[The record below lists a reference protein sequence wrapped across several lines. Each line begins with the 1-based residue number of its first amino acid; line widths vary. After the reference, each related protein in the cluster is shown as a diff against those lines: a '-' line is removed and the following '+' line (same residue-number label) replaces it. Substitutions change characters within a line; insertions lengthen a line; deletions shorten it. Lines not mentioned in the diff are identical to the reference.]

1 MQRRSLLRTAGLA
14 TGTAAFGGL
23 AGVSGIVGRQ
33 PVGLIGSAAASD
45 AWPPA
50 VGEYD
55 MVLGDDDAPVTMI
68 EYASF
73 TCGHCA
79 NFHTESLPT
88 IKEDYIDQGHV
99 RLIFR
104 DFPLD
109 GLALRA
115 GLIARAA
122 PKSRY
127 FSVVD
132 VMFQQQSRWVQASDP
147 IAALSN
153 IALMAGASQEDID
166 ANLQNEPLA
175 DALITLRT
183 EGESRYQV
191 SATPTFVIEG
201 EVISGNMPLADM
213 QSTLDSHI

>member
-1 MQRRSLLRTAGLA
+1 MQRRTLFKTAGLI

-23 AGVSGIVGRQ
+23 TGRS
-33 PVGLIGSAAASD
+33 PLGTIGLARAQE
-45 AWPPA
+45 WPPTI
-50 VGEYD
+50 GEFD
-55 MVLGDDDAPVTMI
+55 KVLGDSDAPVTII

-79 NFHTESLPT
+79 NFHNDSLST
-88 IKEDYIDQGHV
+88 IKENYIDEGHV
-99 RLIFR
+99 RLVFR

-122 PKSRY
+122 PENRY

-147 IAALSN
+147 VAALSN
-153 IALMAGASQEDID
+153 IAMMAGAKEDDIE
-166 ANLQNEPLA
+166 ANLADESLA
-175 DALITLRT
+175 DALISLRT
-183 EGESRYQV
+183 EGESLYQV

-201 EVISGNMPLADM
+201 EVISGNMPLSDM
-213 QSTLDSHI
+213 ESTIDGHL

>member
-1 MQRRSLLRTAGLA
+1 MQRRTLFKTAGLI
-14 TGTAAFGGL
+14 TGTAAFGGMIGL
-23 AGVSGIVGRQ
+23 TGRTPLGV
-33 PVGLIGSAAASD
+33 IGAAKAQ
-45 AWPPA
+45 AWPPTI
-50 VGEYD
+50 
-55 MVLGDDDAPVTMI
+55 GDFDKVMGDPDAPVTII

-79 NFHTESLPT
+79 NFHTDTLPA
-88 IKEDYIDQGHV
+88 IKENYIDPGHV

-122 PKSRY
+122 PENRF

-132 VMFQQQSRWVQASDP
+132 VIFQQQSRWVQASDP
-147 IAALSN
+147 VAALTN
-153 IALMAGASQEDID
+153 IAMMAGATQDDIE
-166 ANLQNEPLA
+166 ANLADDSLA
-175 DALITLRT
+175 DGLITLRT
-183 EGESRYQV
+183 EGESLYQV

-201 EVISGNMPLADM
+201 EVISGNMPQSDM
-213 QSTLDSHI
+213 ESTLDSYL